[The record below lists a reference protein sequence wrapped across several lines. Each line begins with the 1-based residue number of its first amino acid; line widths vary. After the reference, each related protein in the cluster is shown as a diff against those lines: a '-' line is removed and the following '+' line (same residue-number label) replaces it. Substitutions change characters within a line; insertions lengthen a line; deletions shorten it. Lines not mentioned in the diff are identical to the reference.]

1 MILIADGGSTKVD
14 WIALD
19 KDSKKELFRIT
30 SQGLNPVVVKE
41 PELINRLY
49 EITEIYQSRLKITEI
64 YFYGAGCGSEQS
76 VKKLNTVLISV
87 FKKAK
92 ITIKEDILAAAYSCA
107 ITKPSII
114 CILGTGSNSC
124 YYDGTTITKINPSLG
139 YSIMDEA
146 SGNYFGKRLLRDY
159 YYNKM
164 PIKLATQFKKKFNLD
179 IDVVKSNLYNKP
191 NPNMYLA
198 TFSKFMLDYQ
208 DEYYIKRLIKKGFK
222 KYLKYYVL
230 PYKKNTGTPI
240 YFVGSIAYYFK
251 NILINVAKKNN
262 LFITDIIQR
271 PIDNLVKFHQINKI

>member
-1 MILIADGGSTKVD
+1 MVIIADGGSTKVD
-14 WIALD
+14 WIAYN
-19 KDSKKELFRIT
+19 KDTKEELIRVT
-30 SQGLNPVVVKE
+30 SLGLNPVALSEKELQHRIKNINSLISVKKQ
-41 PELINRLY
+41 IK
-49 EITEIYQSRLKITEI
+49 EIH
-64 YFYGAGCGSEQS
+64 FYGAGCGSTTSIKLLKKILQS
-76 VKKLNTVLISV
+76 VFFNAKISV
-87 FKKAK
+87 S
-92 ITIKEDILAAAYSCA
+92 EDILAAAYSCA

-164 PIKLATQFKKKFNLD
+164 PIKLAIQFEKKFNLN

-222 KYLKYYVL
+222 KYFKYYIL
-230 PYKKNTGTPI
+230 PYKKNMNTPI
-240 YFVGSIAYYFK
+240 YFIGSIAYYF
-251 NILINVAKKNN
+251 NDILFSVAKKNN
-262 LFITDIIQR
+262 LSITNIIQR
-271 PIDNLVKFHQINKI
+271 PIDNLVKFHQNK